1 MTKFVEMDEIIKF
14 KEQTEEKGINGQ
26 VILINKFNVKPDK
39 VEQFLEDWGKDAINF
54 KQQPGFISAQLHKG
68 IGNSSVF
75 INYAVWESLED
86 YKKAINKLLF
96 SSDLQSP
103 LLKYDDESLIISP
116 HLFKKVAV
124 PGICQDN

>member
-1 MTKFVEMDEIIKF
+1 MAKFVEMDERIKF
-14 KEQTEEKGINGQ
+14 KEQTEEKEIKGQ

-75 INYAVWESLED
+75 INYAV
-86 YKKAINKLLF
+86 
-96 SSDLQSP
+96 
-103 LLKYDDESLIISP
+103 
-116 HLFKKVAV
+116 
-124 PGICQDN
+124 